1 MNGAMARKPE
11 KSKASPGAR
20 DTSGE
25 AGRDLVASNR
35 RAFHEY
41 LVLDRY
47 EAGMKLT
54 GGEVKSL
61 RARHCEI
68 SDAYAMVP
76 RDEDTIYLFNLQI
89 PEYAQASTLFEAHEP
104 KRRRVLLMHRKEIEK
119 LRDRMGR
126 EQGLTLIPLA
136 VYFRRGFAKVELGLC
151 KGKKAHDKR
160 EAIKARDAKRQIERR
175 VKR

>member
-1 MNGAMARKPE
+1 
-11 KSKASPGAR
+11 
-20 DTSGE
+20 
-25 AGRDLVASNR
+25 
-35 RAFHEY
+35 
-41 LVLDRY
+41 
-47 EAGMKLT
+47 
-54 GGEVKSL
+54 
-61 RARHCEI
+61 
-68 SDAYAMVP
+68 
-76 RDEDTIYLFNLQI
+76 
-89 PEYAQASTLFEAHEP
+89 
-104 KRRRVLLMHRKEIEK
+104 VLLMHRKEIEK